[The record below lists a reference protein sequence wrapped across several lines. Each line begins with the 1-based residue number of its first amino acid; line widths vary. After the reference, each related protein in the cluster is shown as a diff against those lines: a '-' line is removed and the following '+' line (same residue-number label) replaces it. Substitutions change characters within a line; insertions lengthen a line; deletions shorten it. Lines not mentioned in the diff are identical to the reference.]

1 MRRNVTDPAEE
12 LNAPPIIALY
22 QLTEFTTHSDM
33 TKFVFVTGGV
43 VSSLGKGIAS
53 ASLAAILESRGLK
66 VTLIKLDPYLNVDP
80 GTMSPFQHGEVFV
93 TDDGAETDL
102 DLGHYERF
110 IETRMKKANNF
121 TTGQIYKSVL
131 EKERRGD
138 YLGKT
143 VQVIPHVT
151 NEIQDFIKRGAGF
164 GTPEAV
170 DVAIVEIGG
179 TVGDIESLPFL
190 EAVRQLSLQ
199 LGPNNS
205 AFVHLSYVPWIAAAG
220 ELKTKPTQHTAKQLR
235 EIGIQ
240 ADALLCRADRPIPE
254 EERQKISLFS
264 NVPLWGVISMW
275 DVDTIY
281 KVPRMLHEQGL
292 DGLICDKL
300 RLNTPPA
307 SLKRWDDLVY
317 ETAHPKGDVNIVMVG
332 KYVELS
338 DSYKSLNEAMRHAG
352 MKNHVRIRIDYID
365 SETISPDN
373 VAQLA
378 KFDAILVPGGFG
390 VRGVE
395 GKICAA
401 RFARENK
408 VPYLGIC
415 LGMQVATIEFARH
428 VAGLK
433 EANSTEF
440 NPTTSQPVIALITE
454 WKDED
459 GSIKTRSEDS
469 DLGGT
474 MRLGAQSSDVAKGTL
489 AHKIYGDVVTERH
502 RHRYEAN
509 VNYLDTLRQAGL
521 VISALTQREHL
532 TEIVEL
538 PQTVHPWY
546 VGVQFHPEFKST
558 PWDGHPLFNA
568 FVRAAL
574 EHQAGSGSLKAV
586 A

>member
-1 MRRNVTDPAEE
+1 
-12 LNAPPIIALY
+12 
-22 QLTEFTTHSDM
+22 M

-53 ASLAAILESRGLK
+53 ASLAAILESRGLT

-80 GTMSPFQHGEVFV
+80 GTMSPLQHGEVFV

-110 IETRMKKANNF
+110 VETRMRRANNF

-131 EKERRGD
+131 DKERRGD

-151 NEIQDFIKRGAGF
+151 NEIQEFVKRGARF
-164 GTPEAV
+164 GEPDAV

-190 EAVRQLSLQ
+190 EAVRQMSLK

-240 ADALLCRADRPIPE
+240 ADALICRADRPIPQ
-254 EERQKISLFS
+254 EERSKISLFS
-264 NVPLWGVISMW
+264 NVAEWGVISMW

-307 SLKRWDDLVY
+307 NLKRWDDLVF
-317 ETAHPKGDVNIVMVG
+317 ETEHPKGEVNIAMVG
-332 KYVELS
+332 KYVDLS
-338 DSYKSLNEAMRHAG
+338 DSYKSLNEALRHAG
-352 MKNHVRIRIDYID
+352 MKNHMKVKIEYID
-365 SETISPDN
+365 SETITDAS
-373 VAQLA
+373 VSRLA
-378 KFDAILVPGGFG
+378 KFDAVLVPGGFG
-390 VRGVE
+390 KRGVE

-428 VAGLK
+428 VANMPN
-433 EANSTEF
+433 ANSTEF
-440 NPTTSQPVIALITE
+440 DADTPNPVIALITE
-454 WKDED
+454 WKDAD
-459 GSIKTRSEDS
+459 GSIKVRDKNS
-469 DLGGT
+469 DMGGT
-474 MRLGAQSSDVAKGTL
+474 MRLGAQSSDVEDGSL
-489 AHKIYGDVVTERH
+489 AHQIYGAVVTERH

-509 VNYLDTLRQAGL
+509 VNFLDRLRKAGL

-532 TEIVEL
+532 TEMIEL
-538 PQTVHPWY
+538 PQTVHPWF

-568 FVRAAL
+568 FIKAAL
-574 EHQAGSGSLKAV
+574 DFQTAGKNLKAV

>member
-1 MRRNVTDPAEE
+1 
-12 LNAPPIIALY
+12 
-22 QLTEFTTHSDM
+22 M

-43 VSSLGKGIAS
+43 VSSLGKGIAA
-53 ASLAAILESRGLK
+53 ASLAALLESRGLK
-66 VTLIKLDPYLNVDP
+66 VTLIKLDPYINVDP

-110 IETRMKKANNF
+110 IETRMKKSNNF
-121 TTGQIYKSVL
+121 TTGKIYQSVL
-131 EKERRGD
+131 DKERRGD

-151 NEIQDFIKRGAGF
+151 NEIQDYIKRGAGV

-190 EAVRQLSLQ
+190 EAVRQLSLR

-205 AFVHLSYVPWIAAAG
+205 AFLHLSYLPWLAAAG
-220 ELKTKPTQHTAKQLR
+220 ELKTKPTQHTAKELR
-235 EIGIQ
+235 AIGIQ
-240 ADALLCRADRPIPE
+240 ADALLCRADRPVPD
-254 EERQKISLFS
+254 EERAKISLFS
-264 NVPLWGVISMW
+264 NVPEWGVISMW

-307 SLKRWDDLVY
+307 NLKRWDDLVH
-317 ETAHPKGDVNIVMVG
+317 EVEHPQHTVSVAMVG
-332 KYVELS
+332 KYVDLS
-338 DSYKSLNEAMRHAG
+338 DSYKSLNEALRHAG
-352 MKNHVRIRIDYID
+352 MKNHAKVQIEYID
-365 SETISPDN
+365 SETIDAAN
-373 VAQLA
+373 VAKKLGR
-378 KFDAILVPGGFG
+378 FDAILVPGGFG
-390 VRGVE
+390 ARGVE

-401 RFARENK
+401 QYARENK
-408 VPYLGIC
+408 VAYLGIC
-415 LGMQVATIEFARH
+415 LGMQVATIEYARH

-433 EANSTEF
+433 DANSTEF
-440 NPTTSQPVIALITE
+440 DPKTPHPVIALIDE
-454 WKDED
+454 WQDAD
-459 GSIKTRSEDS
+459 GSIQKRDANSN
-469 DLGGT
+469 LGGT
-474 MRLGAQSSDVAKGTL
+474 MRLGAQSSDVSDGTI
-489 AHKIYGDVVTERH
+489 AHQIYGAVVTERH

-509 VNYLDTLRQAGL
+509 EHYLDRLREAGL

-532 TEIVEL
+532 TEMVEL
-538 PQTVHPWY
+538 PQAVHPWY

-568 FVRAAL
+568 YIRAAL
-574 EHQAGSGSLKAV
+574 DLKGTQTLKAV

>member
-1 MRRNVTDPAEE
+1 
-12 LNAPPIIALY
+12 
-22 QLTEFTTHSDM
+22 M

-93 TDDGAETDL
+93 TEDGAETDL

-110 IETRMKKANNF
+110 IETRMRRTNNF

-151 NEIQDFIKRGAGF
+151 NEIQEFIRRGAGE
-164 GTPEAV
+164 GSAQAV
-170 DVAIVEIGG
+170 EVAIVEIGG

-190 EAVRQLSLQ
+190 EAVRQMSLR

-205 AFVHLSYVPWIAAAG
+205 AFVHLTYLPWIATAG
-220 ELKTKPTQHTAKQLR
+220 ELKTKPTQHTVQKLR

-240 ADALLCRADRPIPE
+240 PDALLCRADRNIPDD
-254 EERQKISLFS
+254 EREKISLFT
-264 NVPLWGVISMW
+264 NVPHWGVISMP

-281 KVPRMLHEQGL
+281 KIPRVLHEQGL
-292 DGLICDKL
+292 DGLICDRL

-307 SLKRWDDLVY
+307 KLKRWDDLVY
-317 ETAHPKGDVNIVMVG
+317 AVEHPQGVIRIAMVG

-338 DSYKSLNEAMRHAG
+338 DSYKSLNEALRHAG
-352 MKNHVRIRIDYID
+352 LKNKVQVDVTAID
-365 SETISPDN
+365 SETLTPDT
-373 VAQLA
+373 VGQLGA
-378 KFDAILVPGGFG
+378 FDAILVPGGFG
-390 VRGVE
+390 ARGVE

-401 RFARENK
+401 RFAREHR

-428 VAGLK
+428 VAGL
-433 EANSTEF
+433 EGANSTEF
-440 NPTTSQPVIALITE
+440 DPQCAHPVIALITE
-454 WKDED
+454 WED
-459 GSIKTRSEDS
+459 ADGKIHTRSQDS

-474 MRLGAQSSDVAKGTL
+474 MRLGAQSSDVLPGTL
-489 AHKIYGDVVTERH
+489 AYKIYGPVVTERH

-509 VNYLDTLRQAGL
+509 VKYLDQLRQAGL

-532 TEIVEL
+532 TEIIEL
-538 PQTVHPWY
+538 PTSIHPWFM
-546 VGVQFHPEFKST
+546 GVQFHPEFKST
-558 PWDGHPLFNA
+558 PWAAHPLFNA
-568 FVRAAL
+568 YVQAAMTQRD
-574 EHQAGSGSLKAV
+574 QASASA
-586 A
+586 AHPQE

>member
-1 MRRNVTDPAEE
+1 
-12 LNAPPIIALY
+12 
-22 QLTEFTTHSDM
+22 M

-110 IETRMKKANNF
+110 ITTRMRRSNNF

-151 NEIQDFIKRGAGF
+151 NEIQDYVRRGAGV

-190 EAVRQLSLQ
+190 EAVRQMSLK
-199 LGPNNS
+199 LGPQHT
-205 AFVHLSYVPWIAAAG
+205 AFVHLTYVPWIAAAG
-220 ELKTKPTQHTAKQLR
+220 ELKTKPTQHTVQKLR

-240 ADALLCRADRPIPE
+240 PDVLLCRADRPIPDD
-254 EERQKISLFS
+254 EREKISLFT
-264 NVPLWGVISMW
+264 NVPQHGVISMW

-292 DGLICDKL
+292 DELICMKL
-300 RLNTPPA
+300 QSLTRPA
-307 SLKRWDDLVY
+307 DLRRWDTLVH
-317 ETAHPKGDVNIVMVG
+317 EVEHPRGEVTIGMCG
-332 KYVELS
+332 KYTDLS
-338 DSYKSLNEAMRHAG
+338 DSYKSLNEALRHAG
-352 MKNHVRIRIDYID
+352 LHNHVRVKIEYLDA
-365 SETISPDN
+365 ETLTDGQAD
-373 VAQLA
+373 AQLA
-378 KFDAILVPGGFG
+378 KVDAILVPGGFG
-390 VRGVE
+390 KRGVE
-395 GKICAA
+395 GKIHAA
-401 RFARENK
+401 QFAREHR

-415 LGMQVATIEFARH
+415 LGMQVATIEYARH
-428 VAGLK
+428 LAGL
-433 EANSTEF
+433 EGANSTEF
-440 NPTTSQPVIALITE
+440 EPNCPHPVIALIDE
-454 WKDED
+454 WQDRD
-459 GSIKTRSEDS
+459 GSIQKRDANS

-474 MRLGAQSSDVAKGTL
+474 MRLGAQSSDVKPGTL
-489 AHKIYGDVVTERH
+489 AHEIYGPVVTERH

-509 VNYLDTLRQAGL
+509 ERYLDRLQQAGL
-521 VISALTQREHL
+521 VISAITQREKL
-532 TEIVEL
+532 TEMVEL
-538 PQTVHPWY
+538 PRDQHPWF

-558 PWDGHPLFNA
+558 PWDGHPLFISYIQ
-568 FVRAAL
+568 AAL
-574 EHQAGSGSLKAV
+574 AHQAARRNEKA
-586 A
+586 AA